1 MQNIGKAFSFVFDD
15 PQWLTK
21 VLGGGLVLLSSIFI
35 IPIPLLVGYLVEL
48 RANIVNRKSPLL
60 PTWSNLG
67 SKYSKGLVL
76 LLGLILYSLVGII
89 LKKTGVPIFSKMF
102 ARIYNLVMTFYLPVM
117 TVFYAKEPK
126 FESMFKIREI
136 FEFVT
141 KNFIDLLVFWLLHFV
156 LGVIALIGLLGL
168 IIGVAFTTFY
178 TFLVEGYLYA
188 SLYRDRTSGS

>member
-1 MQNIGKAFSFVFDD
+1 MNNIGKAFSYVFDD

-21 VLGGGLVLLSSIFI
+21 VLVGGLVLLSSIFI

-48 RANIVNRKSPLL
+48 RSRVINRSSPLL
-60 PTWSNLG
+60 PEWSDLG

-89 LKKTGVPIFSKMF
+89 LKKTGVPLFSKMF

-117 TVFYAKEPK
+117 SVFYAQEPK
-126 FESMFKIREI
+126 FESMFKIQEI
-136 FEFVT
+136 FQFMV

-156 LGVIALIGLLGL
+156 LGIIALVGL
-168 IIGVAFTTFY
+168 IGFVVGIIFTAFY
-178 TFLVEGYLYA
+178 SFLVEGYLYA
-188 SLYRDRTSGS
+188 SLYRDRA